1 MKRFF
6 IVLIIIIFVALFI
19 GTGYYLYQKSAEPSV
34 VYETDKPF
42 RTDIVKK
49 TIATGSIMPRKE
61 IALKSQVSGVVNNLY
76 IEEGQI
82 VDVGD
87 LVARIKIIPNVV
99 QLNNAEA
106 AVETAKIN
114 FENAERQ
121 LNRQKAL
128 HEQKIISD
136 FEYDQ
141 FKLDYNLRR
150 QELEA
155 AKNNLELVREGSSK
169 NSNNVSNLVRSTVNG
184 MVLDIPVKQG
194 SFIIE
199 SNTFNEGTTIASVAD
214 MNEMIFEGKIDEA
227 EVGRIREGMPLILS
241 VGAIENQEFD
251 ATLEFISPKGEE
263 DQGAIKFDIKAAIN
277 LKDSVFLRAGYSAT
291 ADIVLDKRD
300 SVLAVKESN
309 LIFENDKVFV
319 ELAKGDQ
326 TFEKKEIQTGLSD
339 GINIEVIAGLDSTT
353 KIKKL

>member
-6 IVLIIIIFVALFI
+6 IVFIVIIFVALFI

-34 VYETDKPF
+34 IYETEKPF
-42 RTDIVKK
+42 QTDIVKK

-61 IALKSQVSGVVNNLY
+61 IALKSQVSGVVNNMY

-106 AVETAKIN
+106 AVETAIIN

-121 LNRQKAL
+121 LNRQKEL
-128 HEQKIISD
+128 YVQKIISD

-214 MNEMIFEGKIDEA
+214 MNEMIFEGRIDEA

-319 ELAKGDQ
+319 EIAKGDQ

-353 KIKKL
+353 TIKKL